1 MRAKPRRETDAISKR
16 EKRTAG
22 WSWSY
27 VIWKDGQKS
36 MNPADVQ
43 IAKRNI
49 PLVLPSALFPLVRW
63 PPGIQ
68 GVLFIG
74 ATRDAGSPF
83 HGYKINL
90 ACKTEMGRW
99 KRSRNR
105 WRMGRTREEEKRRVE
120 EKKEGEPR
128 LESPRRFFLHPRR
141 SLLTIQRFFPT
152 PFTHTCIRLRI

>member
-74 ATRDAGSPF
+74 ATRDAGSPNRSMAIKLILRAKRRWD
-83 HGYKINL
+83 GGKGVE
-90 ACKTEMGRW
+90 TDGEWEERGR
-99 KRSRNR
+99 KRS
-105 WRMGRTREEEKRRVE
+105 
-120 EKKEGEPR
+120 EG
-128 LESPRRFFLHPRR
+128 
-141 SLLTIQRFFPT
+141 
-152 PFTHTCIRLRI
+152 